1 MDFELSERSA
11 QWRGRL
17 QAFFEHEVL
26 PRHRDWLEHVAL
38 RREAPPVMGELQAK
52 VPGDCGISALPELA
66 PDEPG
71 TRLSNLEYAPLA
83 RSRAGCSGRP
93 RYSIARRRTCPT

>member
-26 PRHRDWLEHVAL
+26 PRHRHWLEHVAL
-38 RREAPPVMGELQAK
+38 RREAPPFMGELQAK
-52 VPGDCGISALPELA
+52 VRGDCGISVCRNSRPTNPARGFPI
-66 PDEPG
+66 
-71 TRLSNLEYAPLA
+71 SNMRHLR
-83 RSRAGCSGRP
+83 RSRDGCSGRP